1 MTENQT
7 NSAGR
12 EATLPRLRLLV
23 LTPSDYLASVRAIH
37 TKALEI
43 KETFSRRPVDAP
55 LQLTE
60 PTQKTL

>member
-12 EATLPRLRLLV
+12 EATLPQLRLLV
-23 LTPSDYLASVRAIH
+23 LSPNDYLASLRAIH

-43 KETFSRRPVDAP
+43 RETFGRGPVDAP